1 MSRKP
6 SKIYSKLEN
15 YLDIEIDSWKDL
27 QEKACVRFFYKI
39 TVYLRLNELAL
50 KLSEKLKI
58 MMTQQEA
65 MDKFLPLINTDG
77 KQYDKK
83 TEILVRQAEVGEVIH
98 TFTSDGKETTNIAKE
113 NDFVVQNMTEAK
125 ELYILS
131 REQIKSR
138 YEKIDDQKDGWI
150 RYKAIGSV
158 KGVRYNGEE
167 IEFMAIWGQPMA
179 LKKGDMIVTTDGS
192 EVYRIAWK
200 EFNETYAS

>member
-1 MSRKP
+1 
-6 SKIYSKLEN
+6 
-15 YLDIEIDSWKDL
+15 
-27 QEKACVRFFYKI
+27 
-39 TVYLRLNELAL
+39 
-50 KLSEKLKI
+50 
-58 MMTQQEA
+58 
-65 MDKFLPLINTDG
+65 
-77 KQYDKK
+77 
-83 TEILVRQAEVGEVIH
+83 
-98 TFTSDGKETTNIAKE
+98 
-113 NDFVVQNMTEAK
+113 MTEAK

>member
-83 TEILVRQAEVGEVIH
+83 TEILVRQAEVGEAIH
-98 TFTSDGKETTNIAKE
+98 TFTSDGKETTNVAKE